1 MLNSHSNPECS
12 RCKHSLAVGCGTKL
26 VDGKRTH
33 ITVYNCHR
41 DSTPTVDHCKEK
53 TAQSAAT
60 DKGGQK
66 D

>member
-41 DSTPTVDHCKEK
+41 DSTPTVDHCKGK
-53 TAQSAAT
+53 TAQSAGT